1 VQQLTTKLDDL
12 DGVSLAPELLNEIVL
27 WKVNRYVSL
36 DETNCAEMDTMRK
49 LKPGATSTFG
59 P

>member
-12 DGVSLAPELLNEIVL
+12 VGVSLTPELLNERVL
-27 WKVNRYVSL
+27 SKVNRYVAL
-36 DETNCAEMDTMRK
+36 DRDQLQRIDALRK
-49 LKPGATSTFG
+49 AGRAPTSTFG